1 MAFQQIIPDH
11 WFAVVNPVA
20 GGGHGLAD
28 FPQIAKLLRDNSI
41 YHDPVFTEHKYHAT
55 ELTVEAVN
63 KGYRKILVIGGDG
76 TLNEVVNG
84 LFIQQQCAPSEI
96 SLAVIAVGTGNDWV
110 RTFGIATCYSEAIR
124 AIKEGKTFL
133 QDVGAV
139 TYTESKFTQTRY
151 MANVAGLGFDS
162 YVISIF
168 NHWKAKGYK
177 GRWLYF
183 ASILKAYFKYKS
195 SGVQI
200 FIDGQQVFNNLL
212 FSIAV
217 GICKYNG
224 GGVQQLP
231 KAVADDGLLDIT
243 LIKPL
248 HWWHI
253 VFRLPRLFNGG
264 IYSIGHVK
272 HKQGKHIHIT
282 SSPPIQLECD
292 GEMMGHTPVD
302 IEVIHR
308 AIRVVVTK
316 EFLAARNKISKSAQ
330 ASEIELSNTKSN

>member
-1 MAFQQIIPDH
+1 MAYEQIIPDH
-11 WFAVVNPVA
+11 WFVIVNPTSGA
-20 GGGHGLAD
+20 GHGLKD
-28 FPQIAKLLRDNSI
+28 YPKIAKLLRDNQI
-41 YHDPVFTEHKYHAT
+41 FHDAVFTEHQYHAT
-55 ELTVEAVN
+55 ELAVEAVN
-63 KGYRKILVIGGDG
+63 KGYRKIIVVGGDG

-84 LFIQQQCAPSEI
+84 LFIQKQCEPKDI
-96 SLAVIAVGTGNDWV
+96 RLAVIAVGTGNDWV
-110 RTFGIATCYSEAIR
+110 RTFGIPSHYSEAIR

-139 TYTESKFTQTRY
+139 SYTESKYSQTRY
-151 MANVAGLGFDS
+151 MVNVAGLGFDAF
-162 YVISIF
+162 VISIF

-177 GRWLYF
+177 GRWLYI

-195 SGVQI
+195 SGVKITVDGNQI
-200 FIDGQQVFNNLL
+200 FNNLL
-212 FSIAV
+212 FSMAV

-253 VFRLPRLFNGG
+253 VFRLRRLFDGG

-272 HKQGKHIHIT
+272 HAQGKHIRIEST
-282 SSPPIQLECD
+282 PPIRLECD
-292 GEMMGHTPVD
+292 GELMGYTDVEISVVPQ
-302 IEVIHR
+302 
-308 AIRVVVTK
+308 AISVVVTK
-316 EFLAARNKISKSAQ
+316 EFLAS
-330 ASEIELSNTKSN
+330 

>member
-1 MAFQQIIPDH
+1 MAYEQIIPDH
-11 WFAVVNPVA
+11 WFVIVNPTSGA
-20 GGGHGLAD
+20 GHGLKD
-28 FPQIAKLLRDNSI
+28 YPKIAKLLRDNQI
-41 YHDPVFTEHKYHAT
+41 FHDAVFTEHQYHAT
-55 ELTVEAVN
+55 ELAVEAVN
-63 KGYRKILVIGGDG
+63 KGYRKIIVVGGDG

-84 LFIQQQCAPSEI
+84 LFIQKQCEPKDI
-96 SLAVIAVGTGNDWV
+96 RLAVIAVGTGNDWV
-110 RTFGIATCYSEAIR
+110 RTFGIPSHYSEAIR

-139 TYTESKFTQTRY
+139 SYTESKYSQTRY
-151 MANVAGLGFDS
+151 MVNVAGLGFDAF
-162 YVISIF
+162 VISIF

-177 GRWLYF
+177 GRWLYI

-195 SGVQI
+195 SGVKITVDGNQI
-200 FIDGQQVFNNLL
+200 FNNLL
-212 FSIAV
+212 FSMAV

-253 VFRLPRLFNGG
+253 VFRLRRLFDGG

-272 HKQGKHIHIT
+272 HAQGKHIRIEST
-282 SSPPIQLECD
+282 PPIRLECD
-292 GEMMGHTPVD
+292 GELMGYTDVEISVVPQ
-302 IEVIHR
+302 
-308 AIRVVVTK
+308 AISVVVTK
-316 EFLAARNKISKSAQ
+316 EFLSS
-330 ASEIELSNTKSN
+330 

>member
-1 MAFQQIIPDH
+1 MAYEQIIPDH
-11 WFAVVNPVA
+11 WFVIVNPTSGA
-20 GGGHGLAD
+20 GHGLKD
-28 FPQIAKLLRDNSI
+28 YPKIAKLLRDNQI
-41 YHDPVFTEHKYHAT
+41 FHDAVFTEHQYHAT
-55 ELTVEAVN
+55 ELAVEAVN
-63 KGYRKILVIGGDG
+63 KGYRKIIVVGGDG

-84 LFIQQQCAPSEI
+84 LFIQKQCEPKDI
-96 SLAVIAVGTGNDWV
+96 RLAVIAVGTGNDWV
-110 RTFGIATCYSEAIR
+110 RTFGIPSHYSEAIR

-139 TYTESKFTQTRY
+139 SYTESKFTQTRY
-151 MANVAGLGFDS
+151 MVNVAGLGFDA

-177 GRWLYF
+177 GRWLYI

-195 SGVQI
+195 SGVKITVDGNQI
-200 FIDGQQVFNNLL
+200 FNNLL
-212 FSIAV
+212 FSMAV

-253 VFRLPRLFNGG
+253 VFRLRRLFDGG

-272 HKQGKHIHIT
+272 HAQGKHIRIEST
-282 SSPPIQLECD
+282 PPIRLECD
-292 GEMMGHTPVD
+292 GELMGYTDVEISVVPQ
-302 IEVIHR
+302 
-308 AIRVVVTK
+308 AISVVVTK
-316 EFLAARNKISKSAQ
+316 EFLSS
-330 ASEIELSNTKSN
+330 